1 MLGLFKK
8 SNKEQRSITI
18 IRCSIDGMLREATSV
33 IVGEEGSFVG
43 TLQAERLEV
52 AGTVSGQVDVKKLII
67 LPGGRLVYDDLIYD
81 ELELALEGFLEPSKH
96 NARRLQ
102 RSSGQQFQLPASVE
116 PTVPVEPPNE
126 EEQPPSIRPA
136 KQARQEPVHE
146 QPVPEHADGPAKESD
161 FDAEE
166 QKIPFYE
173 SY

>member
-1 MLGLFKK
+1 M
-8 SNKEQRSITI
+8 
-18 IRCSIDGMLREATSV
+18 

-52 AGTVSGQVDVKKLII
+52 AGTVSGQVDVKARLS
-67 LPGGRLVYDDLIYD
+67 PGTTGHDDLIYD
-81 ELELALEGFLEPSKH
+81 GGTALEGFLEPSKH

-146 QPVPEHADGPAKESD
+146 QPVPEHADGPVKESD